1 MFCVNAIFRNNIKI
15 KSHEKVEKAF
25 VAEQRTTRKN

>member
-1 MFCVNAIFRNNIKI
+1 MRMQYCRNNIKI